1 MARNGNSNKGKKYV
15 KLRGGEV
22 ATPENE
28 ARAREFL
35 NWYAANIDTI
45 SRKLIY
51 DHLYDDEVATDT
63 MLGVY
68 DCIALKGLVV
78 RDYKFY
84 FLRAYHTNYLAAQKR
99 RNVAQVSIDAPL
111 GVDGRCISDMLV
123 APDFNYEAYEETVDA
138 LKTEITNYVRDHYDP
153 AACSLFEIY
162 IALQPEMSYKKMARM
177 LGFPATR
184 VWPVIGAIRKDV
196 LQRFAARKD
205 YLLSCL

>member
-28 ARAREFL
+28 ARARGFL
-35 NWYAANIDTI
+35 DWYGAHSETI
-45 SRKLIY
+45 RKRLIY
-51 DHLYDDEVATDT
+51 DHLYDDEIATDT

-68 DCIALKGLVV
+68 DCIAFKGLEV

-99 RNVAQVSIDAPL
+99 KSAPPVSMD
-111 GVDGRCISDMLV
+111 DTDMLV
-123 APDFNYEAYEETVDA
+123 APDFDYDTYEQTVDT
-138 LKTEITNYVRDHYDP
+138 LKTEITDYVRNNYDP

-162 IALQPEMSYKKMARM
+162 IALYPEMSYKNLAKM
-177 LGFPATR
+177 LGYPATR
-184 VWPVIGAIRKDV
+184 VWPIIGQIRKDV
-196 LQRFAARKD
+196 LRHFGARKD
-205 YLLSCL
+205 NLLSAL